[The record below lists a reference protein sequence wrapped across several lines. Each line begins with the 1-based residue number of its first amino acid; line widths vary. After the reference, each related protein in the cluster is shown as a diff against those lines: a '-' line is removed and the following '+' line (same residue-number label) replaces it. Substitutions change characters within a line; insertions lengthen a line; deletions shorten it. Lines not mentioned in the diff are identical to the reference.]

1 MLMVLALLA
10 GCSVHTS
17 RTGLIDASDQ
27 YVELVES
34 TGRTC
39 QLVTSA
45 GSEELHYL
53 SGCVVEVSG
62 RRLGNRLLVQDW
74 HVTDAGDGSQ
84 PYVGRLLSE
93 GGRLLLDERSTPTPV
108 VLLGAELAGLG
119 EHLGRPVL
127 VVGFVVGAQEVQ
139 VVSWRVLEGDV
150 ADLQR

>member
-1 MLMVLALLA
+1 MFMVLALLV
-10 GCSVHTS
+10 GCSLHSS
-17 RTGLIDASDQ
+17 RTGLIDAGSHR
-27 YVELVES
+27 VELVES

-39 QLVTSA
+39 RLLTSE
-45 GSEELHYL
+45 GSEELRYL

-62 RRLGNRLLVQDW
+62 RRFGKRLHVQDW

-84 PYVGRLLSE
+84 PYVGRLLSQ
-93 GGRLLLDERSTPTPV
+93 GGRLLLDDRLTPTPV

-119 EHLGRPVL
+119 EHLGKPVL

-139 VVSWRVLEGDV
+139 VVSWRVLEGDG